1 IKHINSGSSEK
12 RRITFKAADNEKVTI
27 KGSEIINNW
36 KHVEQN
42 IWKVDIN
49 NQYFNGFNP
58 FGTKLF
64 GDWLVVDNSK
74 TLGQVY
80 INGQALFEVNDFNNV
95 RNPKTVNEILDHWTN
110 KLVSFDYTNESK
122 YVWYAKIQEDTT
134 T

>member
-1 IKHINSGSSEK
+1 MNHLIHVSKNGSDYGLGTASSPFLTIDKGASIALPGDTVIVHEGVYREAIKHINSGSSEK

-64 GDWLVVDNSK
+64 GD
-74 TLGQVY
+74 
-80 INGQALFEVNDFNNV
+80 
-95 RNPKTVNEILDHWTN
+95 
-110 KLVSFDYTNESK
+110 
-122 YVWYAKIQEDTT
+122 
-134 T
+134 